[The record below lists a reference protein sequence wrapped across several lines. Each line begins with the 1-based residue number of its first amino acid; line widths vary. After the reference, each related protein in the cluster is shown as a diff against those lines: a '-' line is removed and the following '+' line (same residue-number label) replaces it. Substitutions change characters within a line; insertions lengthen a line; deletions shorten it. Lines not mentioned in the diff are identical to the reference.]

1 MGEWKGSWS
10 RDGIDRN
17 EGRDN
22 QSNSWKSPHSRA
34 SNPTFDL
41 ALEKEF
47 CQYLSSI
54 TWGRLFYAQKYTYL
68 YKNILQW
75 DDSGALES
83 FQAAR
88 SRFNAEYS
96 GEPCDNPL
104 PDRDMYID
112 IIDHDCIIDPE
123 LISDIEKELVP
134 PETTKARHQT
144 STGTNGWDSVECT
157 DRLVPATGWESWGDS
172 GDRDKEKDNLN
183 NWDIYVENKPIEYT
197 GWENN
202 DRFDDPWESE
212 NKATGWGNNN
222 ISYSS
227 AWDQKEDYNNDGNK
241 ATGWGNNNI
250 SSAAWDRKEPSN
262 NDGWNNSWNNNSWY
276 RRTNEANNRNGR
288 KRDGSVG
295 NGGFRVRK
303 IRYTGDRCQVGSNWK
318 GSRGRN
324 NRNYPYNAAF
334 S

>member
-1 MGEWKGSWS
+1 MT
-10 RDGIDRN
+10 
-17 EGRDN
+17 
-22 QSNSWKSPHSRA
+22 A

-96 GEPCDNPL
+96 GELCDNPL
-104 PDRDMYID
+104 PDPDMYID
-112 IIDHDCIIDPE
+112 IINHDCIIDPE
-123 LISDIEKELVP
+123 LIADIEKELVP

-144 STGTNGWDSVECT
+144 GTGINGWDSVECT

-183 NWDIYVENKPIEYT
+183 NWDIYVENKPVECI

-227 AWDQKEDYNNDGNK
+227 AWDQREGFNNDGNK

-250 SSAAWDRKEPSN
+250 SSSTWDRKEPSN